1 MILVG
6 TDHWSLRFLDG
17 WISPLDTSTAG
28 RHVTLACTWEPFW
41 VGVRSWKSSF
51 HVDRFIL
58 IKCCELVITG
68 ENNKLQSKS
77 SQFFLHLHS
86 SKGDKGSTEHP
97 TLGRHGSL
105 AAANPRGQQRLE
117 PLEIM
122 ELSDFNLFNDNSW
135 TLEILHTP
143 KTILKKTELQQHFHL
158 HKWM

>member
-1 MILVG
+1 VK
-6 TDHWSLRFLDG
+6 TTNFS
-17 WISPLDTSTAG
+17 
-28 RHVTLACTWEPFW
+28 
-41 VGVRSWKSSF
+41 RSHPKNIF
-51 HVDRFIL
+51 AVA
-58 IKCCELVITG
+58 EL
-68 ENNKLQSKS
+68 Q
-77 SQFFLHLHS
+77 
-86 SKGDKGSTEHP
+86 GDKGSTEPP

-105 AAANPRGQQRLE
+105 AAANSRGQQRLE